1 MGASTK
7 DLLLAFLSASGLAK
21 PTTVKALTSIKK
33 GLFDFNIFVF
43 LHHSIILSKPLSIYF
58 NVPVFILIQC

>member
-7 DLLLAFLSASGLAK
+7 GLLLAFLSASGLAK
-21 PTTVKALTSIKK
+21 LTTVKALTSVKK

-43 LHHSIILSKPLSIYF
+43 LNHSMALSRVI
-58 NVPVFILIQC
+58 